1 MKAYTIFAAAS
12 LAALLGG
19 CATSGPTPE
28 MLARLQAADKT
39 QAADRAVDEK
49 LQESSKSIART
60 LALIDRI
67 ERGGSPAPAADQTPA
82 SYRAASSAAAPAY
95 VPDMLDARLRI
106 EWTNGSAEELLSA
119 LAKQMGIQFRATGL
133 RRALP
138 PVTVVSN
145 TETMRSILSAV
156 GRQVDRGADVVLS
169 KTSQSAVLE
178 LRYK

>member
-19 CATSGPTPE
+19 CASSGPSPE

-82 SYRAASSAAAPAY
+82 IYRAAVAAPAY
-95 VPDMLDARLRI
+95 APDMLDARLRI

-138 PVTVVSN
+138 PVTVVSS

>member
-19 CATSGPTPE
+19 CASSGPSPE

-82 SYRAASSAAAPAY
+82 IYRAAGAAAPAY
-95 VPDMLDARLRI
+95 APDMLDARLRI

-138 PVTVVSN
+138 PVTVVSS